1 MKKQNL
7 KQCAVRYPVLH
18 FEKEAAPVVYKDLA
32 EQLANQHMINA
43 YSNMV
48 KYGLYDLYS
57 DDREDSEKK

>member
-1 MKKQNL
+1 MLAIKDKN
-7 KQCAVRYPVLH
+7 A
-18 FEKEAAPVVYKDLA
+18 DLA

-57 DDREDSEKK
+57 DDREDSEKN